1 MKSSAISNEDI
12 TVAILHLLHMKVN
25 SIKGGKKISRQ
36 EEGREAERKV
46 QEKEWHRQTQSVR
59 QTDRQTDRHKVLII
73 SYW

>member
-46 QEKEWHRQTQSVR
+46 QEKE
-59 QTDRQTDRHKVLII
+59 
-73 SYW
+73 